1 MGQDSI
7 LKSLEGMV
15 DSIHEINQRIKKID
29 WNKRINA
36 DYPETEDA
44 TDALK
49 NTHNP
54 ESKSS
59 LEKIF
64 DESSLALSGLK
75 RASE

>member
-1 MGQDSI
+1 MGQDNT
-7 LKSLEGMV
+7 LKSLEGLV

-36 DYPETEDA
+36 DYPETKDA

-49 NTHNP
+49 NTQKP

-59 LEKIF
+59 LQKIF
-64 DESSLALSGLK
+64 DESSLALSVLK

>member
-1 MGQDSI
+1 MGQDST
-7 LKSLEGMV
+7 LKSLEGLV

-36 DYPETEDA
+36 DYPETKDA

-49 NTHNP
+49 NTHNS

>member
-49 NTHNP
+49 NTQKA